1 MTHRNTNTVEIL
13 KPAHLLAVCLC
24 VVLGAGILQAQT
36 DPGPRGGPAGAGGA
50 FPTLNA
56 NELAFFNQALTTF
69 NEVQSVTGNIPGE
82 GSLGLGPTF
91 NGNSCAQC
99 HAEPAV
105 GGTSPGLN
113 SRINARPNPQ
123 VALATLDGAT
133 NTVPSFVTA
142 GGPVREARFT
152 STDTTN
158 IYAPLDGGVHGL
170 FTIKGRSDAP
180 GCTLAQPDFAG
191 QLAAGNVTFRIPTP
205 LFGLGLVENTP
216 DATLRANLAANAS
229 AKAALGISGHL
240 NTSGNDGTVTR
251 FGWKAQNKSLLIFTG
266 EAYNVEQGVSNELF
280 SNERAA
286 VPGCVFNETPEDST
300 PVPPNVSDTGSPE
313 SDTTNFA
320 VFMRLTAPPT
330 PAPLSASAVNG
341 QSLFNSIGCVLC
353 HTSSLKTAASPF
365 TGMSNVTYHP
375 FSDFAVHHMGSTLI
389 DGTNQGGAGPDEFRT
404 APLWNVGQRLFFL
417 HDGRT
422 KNLLTAIR
430 AHSSPGNICVT
441 TQDYQEFST
450 NGGLSY
456 FQPFTQSQACGSEAN
471 GVINNFN
478 GLSSSQQQDILNFL
492 RSL

>member
-56 NELAFFNQALTTF
+56 NEVAFFNQALTTF

-229 AKAALGISGHL
+229 AKAALGILGRF
-240 NTSGNDGTVTR
+240 NTNGRGGMALRTTVAIEGGSQTRAAFTWDGTGHR
-251 FGWKAQNKSLLIFTG
+251 LDFI
-266 EAYNVEQGVSNELF
+266 E
-280 SNERAA
+280 
-286 VPGCVFNETPEDST
+286 
-300 PVPPNVSDTGSPE
+300 GS
-313 SDTTNFA
+313 
-320 VFMRLTAPPT
+320 
-330 PAPLSASAVNG
+330 
-341 QSLFNSIGCVLC
+341 
-353 HTSSLKTAASPF
+353 
-365 TGMSNVTYHP
+365 
-375 FSDFAVHHMGSTLI
+375 
-389 DGTNQGGAGPDEFRT
+389 
-404 APLWNVGQRLFFL
+404 QRLVKESQL
-417 HDGRT
+417 VGVESWKGAAGSSRSSAGSRISLGLKYSSAKDHT
-422 KNLLTAIR
+422 K
-430 AHSSPGNICVT
+430 AHG
-441 TQDYQEFST
+441 
-450 NGGLSY
+450 
-456 FQPFTQSQACGSEAN
+456 
-471 GVINNFN
+471 
-478 GLSSSQQQDILNFL
+478 
-492 RSL
+492 